1 MGGRGED
8 GSGGAGA
15 GVGEGEGEAL
25 VFGVDSSGG
34 AEPAATAL
42 PRRALGLRNPGIW
55 GRGWA
60 RGSQPRVLEAPRGGG
75 GFTIQEFID
84 GMGWG
89 GFNTQVL
96 FQCGACWGADALEMM
111 LVSFLGPA
119 LDHFMASRSP
129 RYRSLVRGLL
139 GGLTFAGVAI
149 GCWVWGFMADRF
161 GRRRSY
167 FASTLIIS
175 VCGLLS
181 AFARS
186 PEVLLFLRFCV
197 GFGLG
202 GAPAAF
208 TLFSEF
214 TPQKHRGW
222 SLIFAQGV
230 FWSVGALIEASLAW
244 IILSRPDP
252 SAWRLFVA
260 LSAVPS
266 VLLLGMFPWLP
277 ESPRYLLVSGRKE
290 ELLRTCRRAARVNRV
305 ELPDGFHIEVG
316 GPGRPTV
323 SVEEEDEDPGQQA
336 LAEEGVSLPAAA
348 AARKGKTAR
357 VQDLLVPSLR
367 RTTVLLWTL
376 WFSLVFSYYGL
387 AFVTPAYFSSREG
400 NEYLAAFIVTFAEF
414 PGLLASTLMV
424 EPLGRKSTQTVL
436 LLVCVSGSFVLCFS
450 GLPYGVLVL
459 AAVVARGSVN
469 GAFAA
474 TYVYTPEVYPT
485 VVRALALGT
494 CSGIGRIAGILT
506 SFVASSAEDLGS
518 AFALGVFTFFALLA
532 AGACHLLPVET
543 KGRALD
549 DHVKEHSAG
558 GDEASR
564 THV

>member
-1 MGGRGED
+1 MAPE
-8 GSGGAGA
+8 
-15 GVGEGEGEAL
+15 EGEGEAL
-25 VFGVDSSGG
+25 VGAGAGG
-34 AEPAATAL
+34 AGGTPWSAFGLAA
-42 PRRALGLRNPGIW
+42 PG
-55 GRGWA
+55 GR
-60 RGSQPRVLEAPRGGG
+60 RGGG
-75 GFTIQEFID
+75 APRALAAAGGRFTVQEFID
-84 GMGWG
+84 AMGWG
-89 GFNTQVL
+89 PFNTRVL

-119 LDHFMASRSP
+119 IDDTLMAGHSP

-139 GGLTFAGVAI
+139 GGLTFAGVAV
-149 GCWVWGFMADRF
+149 GCWVWGFIADRF

-181 AFARS
+181 AFAPS
-186 PEVLLFLRFCV
+186 PEALLLLRLFV

-244 IILSRPDP
+244 IVLSWPDP
-252 SAWRLFVA
+252 RAWRVFVG
-260 LSAVPS
+260 LSAAPS
-266 VLLLGMFPWLP
+266 ILLLGMFPWLP
-277 ESPRYLLVSGRKE
+277 ESPRYLLVSGQKE
-290 ELLRTCRRAARVNRV
+290 ALVRTCERAARVNCV
-305 ELPDGFHIEVG
+305 ELPEDFHIVDSVPGGSAADDPAEVF
-316 GPGRPTV
+316 
-323 SVEEEDEDPGQQA
+323 DEKDPPLPVA
-336 LAEEGVSLPAAA
+336 LGA
-348 AARKGKTAR
+348 GKMAR
-357 VQDLLVPSLR
+357 VQDLLVPSMR
-367 RTTVLLWTL
+367 RTTVLLWIQ
-376 WFSLVFSYYGL
+376 WFALVFSYYGL
-387 AFVTPAYFSSREG
+387 AFVTPAYFSAQQG

-414 PGLLASTLMV
+414 PGLLASTFMV
-424 EPLGRKSTQTVL
+424 EPLGRKNTQTVL
-436 LLVCVSGSFVLCFS
+436 LLVCVVGSFVLCFES
-450 GLPYGVLVL
+450 LPYGLLVA

-494 CSGIGRIAGILT
+494 CSGIGRIAGIIT
-506 SFVASSAEDLGS
+506 SFVAASAENQGN
-518 AFALGVFTFFALLA
+518 AFALSLFTVFALVA
-532 AGACHLLPVET
+532 ACACHLLPVET

-549 DHVKEHSAG
+549 DHVREHACG
-558 GDEASR
+558 VPGAPARGAERA
-564 THV
+564 

>member
-1 MGGRGED
+1 MGGRRGEVG

-15 GVGEGEGEAL
+15 GPGGGGGGGEGLVLGLDSAGEA
-25 VFGVDSSGG
+25 G
-34 AEPAATAL
+34 PAGTTR
-42 PRRALGLRNPGIW
+42 PRRALGLENPGFW
-55 GRGWA
+55 GRG
-60 RGSQPRVLEAPRGGG
+60 GVSQPRVRLEAPREGG
-75 GFTIQEFID
+75 GFTVQEFID

-89 GFNTQVL
+89 SFNTRVL

-119 LDHFMASRSP
+119 LDAHFLAGRSS

-149 GCWVWGFMADRF
+149 GCWVWGFMADKY

-186 PEVLLFLRFCV
+186 PEVLLFLRTGV

-214 TPQKHRGW
+214 TPQNHRGW

-244 IILSRPDP
+244 IILSRPNP
-252 SAWRLFVA
+252 GAWRLFVA

-290 ELLRTCRRAARVNRV
+290 EMLRTCRRAARVNRV
-305 ELPDGFHIEVG
+305 ELPDGFHIQD
-316 GPGRPTV
+316 GRPEQPAV
-323 SVEEEDEDPGQQA
+323 SQPTA
-336 LAEEGVSLPAAA
+336 APAAY
-348 AARKGKTAR
+348 KIETAR
-357 VQDLLVPSLR
+357 IRDLLVPSLR
-367 RTTVLLWTL
+367 RTTVLLWIL

-387 AFVTPAYFSSREG
+387 SFVTPAYFSSREG

-414 PGLLASTLMV
+414 PGLLASTFMV
-424 EPLGRKSTQTVL
+424 EPLGRKLTQTVL
-436 LLVCVSGSFVLCFS
+436 LLVCVSGSFVLCFT

-506 SFVASSAEDLGS
+506 SFVAASAEDLGG
-518 AFALGVFTFFALLA
+518 AFALGLFTAFALLA

-549 DHVKEHSAG
+549 DQVEEHSAG
-558 GDEASR
+558 GGGGGR
-564 THV
+564 THA